1 MRTQR
6 HAVLGASDII
16 VGTSMASASRRGRT
30 SGRCV
35 ICVRAC
41 VSACVCVCVCVSLH
55 FCQFWNGLTAYDAE
69 ATRRVA
75 AILRFFSA
83 PFLGTLASL
92 CMNELCRRRDLCSA
106 FVPVSFMFCLCLHVD
121 VLVP

>member
-35 ICVRAC
+35 ICVR
-41 VSACVCVCVCVSLH
+41 VCVSLH